1 MAVISELIDVGL
13 RLKQQG
19 NHRAAIEHFRQLRET
34 YPDHARIL
42 FELADSWRA
51 FGVPE
56 QALPLYRQLTALPEG
71 QGLPPRDLPRLYTQ
85 MGAALQL
92 LGESAE
98 ALAVIDEGLRR
109 YPSYRPLRAY
119 RMFALRDAGLHQ
131 QAMVES
137 LELMVESLAPSKW
150 DVFEESIVQVVKELR
165 RQISQPEDEPQ
176 ETSEAE
182 GGASMAVD
190 DGGAVAD
197 EAEKIED
204 LEEELEVEVKVRQ
217 PSARSK
223 SRKGQFGKQPVRID
237 IGFDEGGNDEAAASA
252 DDDLSPPAG
261 GKVRIP
267 IDLD

>member
-1 MAVISELIDVGL
+1 MAVISELIDAGL

-19 NHRAAIEHFRQLRET
+19 NHQAAIEHFRQLHAT

-98 ALAVIDEGLRR
+98 ALTVIDEGLRR

-165 RQISQPEDEPQ
+165 RQISHSEDEPQ

-182 GGASMAVD
+182 GAAAPVD

-204 LEEELEVEVKVRQ
+204 LEEDLELEVKVRQ
-217 PSARSK
+217 PPPRSK
-223 SRKGQFGKQPVRID
+223 SRKGQFGKRPVRID
-237 IGFDEGGNDEAAASA
+237 IGFDEGENDEAAAS
-252 DDDLSPPAG
+252 AG